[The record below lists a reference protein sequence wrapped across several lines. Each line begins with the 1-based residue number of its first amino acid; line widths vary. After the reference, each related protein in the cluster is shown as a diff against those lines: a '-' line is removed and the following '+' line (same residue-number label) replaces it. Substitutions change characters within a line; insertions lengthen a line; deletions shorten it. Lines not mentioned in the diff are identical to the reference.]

1 MYFLLR
7 TSSADATIFFM
18 EKRLHYFI
26 TEPGPGIT
34 IEKYLKKRGYSHRI
48 LAHLRRTPM
57 GILKNGVEARTSH
70 LLSPGDRLDIRL
82 CEEAAS
88 EHIVPSDVPLEIL
101 YEDEDLMVIN
111 KAAGVPVHPSQGN
124 FSNTLANG
132 LARYFD
138 RKGETFVFRAVNR
151 LDRGTTGL
159 LLVAKHML
167 SGALLSAMVA
177 EKAVRREYLAI
188 VCRETEPE
196 GTICLPIARKD
207 GSTIERCV
215 DLERGEYACT
225 HYRRLRYDPAS
236 DCSLL
241 LISLDTGRTHQI
253 RVHMKAIGH
262 PLPGDFLY
270 HPDYRFIGR
279 QALHSYRLTFRHPIT
294 GQEMAFKAPI
304 PEDFYFLSPLG

>member
-48 LAHLRRTPM
+48 LVHLRKTPM
-57 GILKNGVEARTSH
+57 GILKNGEEARTSH

-82 CEEAAS
+82 WEEEAS
-88 EHIVPSDVPLEIL
+88 EHIVPSDIPLEIL

-138 RKGETFVFRAVNR
+138 RKGEPFVFRAVNR
-151 LDRGTTGL
+151 LDRDTTGL

-167 SGALLSAMVA
+167 SGAVLSAMVA

-188 VCRETEPE
+188 VCKETEAE
-196 GTICLPIARKD
+196 GTICLPIARRD

-215 DLERGEYACT
+215 DFERGEYACT
-225 HYRRLRYDPAS
+225 HFRRLCYDPAS

-279 QALHSYRLTFRHPIT
+279 QALHSYRLSFRHPIT